1 MVATRMVLQFLFDGE
16 EDEADLDEYAL
27 DCGHR
32 SAGQPVWLPAGGEW
46 SGAGSAVPAEP
57 RYGAWELGAPYAR

>member
-1 MVATRMVLQFLFDGE
+1 MELGMVATRMVLQFLFDGE

-32 SAGQPVWLPAGGEW
+32 SAGLPVWLPAGGE
-46 SGAGSAVPAEP
+46 
-57 RYGAWELGAPYAR
+57 